1 MTDDP
6 TQPTMAELQEADY
19 GEGRDYAYGSPHLTH
34 AGLGR
39 RIEAELHDLVTG
51 IVAERGRCRVV
62 EVGAGHGPMT
72 AHMLAAGASVTVT
85 EMSGP
90 SARVLTA
97 AYGERADVRVVH
109 DPDGAQTPGLVAEG
123 CDLLVFIG
131 VLHHIPDYLTEV
143 RRLIEVLPSGG
154 AFYSTMDPTFYPTRP
169 RSHHRAERASY
180 LLWRVAQGNLKRGLA
195 TRWRR
200 LRGVWD
206 ETLNSDMVE
215 FHTVRQGVDQEA
227 LRALLTEHFEDVDVR
242 IYWSTQGAAFQR
254 LGERL
259 GWTSTF
265 GITARERT

>member
-1 MTDDP
+1 
-6 TQPTMAELQEADY
+6 MAELQEADY

-39 RIEAELHDLVTG
+39 RIEAELRDLVAA
-51 IVAERGRCRVV
+51 IVSERGECRVV

-85 EMSGP
+85 EMSEP
-90 SARVLTA
+90 SARVLAST
-97 AYGERADVRVVH
+97 YGDRDDVRVVH
-109 DPDGAQTPGLVAEG
+109 DPDGARTPDLVAQG

-143 RRLIEVLPSGG
+143 GRLVEAMPEGG
-154 AFYSTMDPTFYPTRP
+154 SFYCTMDPTFYPTRP
-169 RSHHRAERASY
+169 RGHHAAERASY
-180 LLWRVAQGNLKRGLA
+180 LLWRVAQGNLRRGIA

-200 LRGVWD
+200 VRGVWD

-215 FHTVRQGVDQEA
+215 YHTVRQGVDQEA
-227 LRALLTEHFEDVDVR
+227 LAALLRQYFTDVDLR
-242 IYWSTQGAAFQR
+242 IYWSTQGGAFQR
-254 LGERL
+254 LGERF

-265 GITARERT
+265 GITARGRTGRG